1 MNAPANSTIAL
12 QNIVHLYKGHPV
24 TNSLI
29 IAREFGRPHKNVLQS
44 LDKLVEDGTIGRLEF
59 KPSTYLNEQGKS
71 QRMIELS
78 ERGALIAMPFI
89 GGKKSRQGQALL
101 VDAFIKMRN
110 EINSDA
116 PWTAL
121 RKSAATSFSVM
132 SETLQET
139 RGDEGKSTA
148 SFHYSNEAKM
158 INRLLFGSDRG
169 VSRDSL
175 SSHGLRLL
183 EKVEIKNAAL
193 IGMGLSFK
201 ERKCLLQIYADKAR
215 TKIAAKQ
222 LATSA
227 DMRKVEA

>member
-1 MNAPANSTIAL
+1 MNALANSAIAA
-12 QNIVHLYKGHPV
+12 QNIVHLYKGNPV
-24 TNSLI
+24 TDSLT
-29 IAREFGRPHKNVLQS
+29 IAREFGRRHDNVLQS
-44 LDKLVEDGTIGRLEF
+44 IDALIDDSTINALDF
-59 KPSTYLNEQGKS
+59 KVVKYIDAKGEHRKK
-71 QRMIELS
+71 IELT

-116 PWTAL
+116 PWREL
-121 RKSAATSFSVM
+121 RKSAATSYSVM

-158 INRLLFGSDRG
+158 INRLLFGSDRS

-175 SSHGLRLL
+175 SSHDLRLL